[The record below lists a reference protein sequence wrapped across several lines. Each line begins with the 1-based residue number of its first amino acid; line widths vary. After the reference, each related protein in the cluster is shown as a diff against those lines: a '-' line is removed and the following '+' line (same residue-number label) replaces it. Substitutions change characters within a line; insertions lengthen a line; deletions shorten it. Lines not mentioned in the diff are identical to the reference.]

1 MFTWKLAIQL
11 TFSILL
17 FFVLSTAS
25 YAQDK
30 LKLCVAD
37 STWFPFIIIK
47 KEAISGVY
55 IDILIKSSKPL
66 GYTIKVDAIPWKRC
80 LHLTKTGQYDG
91 IAGVSY
97 QQSRTEFLSYPKD
110 INSSESSKFQ
120 LSQVDYVIVTH
131 SSTKFSFNGN
141 VQQLPSPIRS
151 PLGFSIGKELEA
163 LGLEVDNAA
172 LNDDANLKKL
182 LRDKSGSVILIREMA
197 HFLINNN
204 PDLLIHPHPLKS
216 KSYFLAFSKRTE
228 LSKNEKIKLWEGI
241 SKVRDDKAFIRKT
254 LESYHHEYIR

>member
-1 MFTWKLAIQL
+1 
-11 TFSILL
+11 
-17 FFVLSTAS
+17 LSTAS

>member
-1 MFTWKLAIQL
+1 LFKWKRATQL
-11 TFSILL
+11 TFSTLL
-17 FFVLSTAS
+17 FFVLSTET
-25 YAQDK
+25 YAQDN

-47 KEAISGVY
+47 KEVISGLY

-66 GYTIKVDAIPWKRC
+66 GYTIKIDAIPWKRC

-97 QQSRTEFLSYPKD
+97 QQSRTEFLSYPKE

-131 SSTKFSFNGN
+131 SSTNFSFSGDA
-141 VQQLPSPIRS
+141 QQLPSPIRS

-163 LGLEVDNAA
+163 LGLDVDNAA

-182 LRDKSGSVILIREMA
+182 LRDQNGSAVLIREMA
-197 HFLINNN
+197 HLLIKNN
-204 PDLLIHPHPLKS
+204 PDLLIHPRPLKS
-216 KSYFLAFSKRTE
+216 KSYFLAFSKRTK
-228 LSKNEKIKLWEGI
+228 LSKNEKIKLWEGV